1 MTETRVK
8 ICGITRVEDA
18 RAAVEAG
25 ADAIGLVF
33 YPPSPRNIDDL
44 DLARQIAE
52 QAGPFVSVV
61 ALFVDPQAD
70 FVTRVLSSVNIN
82 LLQFH
87 GSETENLCRRFGR
100 PYIKALRMKPD
111 IDISSA
117 MEAYES
123 ASGILL
129 DTYREGVPGG
139 TGEVFNWARVPQ
151 ESFKPVIVAGG
162 LTPSNVADAIK
173 NTRPYAVDVSGGVEQ
188 APGEKSDGKIR
199 AFIAAARSAK

>member
-1 MTETRVK
+1 MAETRVK

-18 RAAVEAG
+18 RIAVAAG

-44 DLARQIAE
+44 ELARRIAE

-70 FVTRVLSSVNIN
+70 FVTRVLSSVNVT

-87 GSETENLCRRFGR
+87 GSETENLCHRFGR

-111 IDISSA
+111 MDVSA
-117 MEAYES
+117 AMNAYRS

-139 TGEVFNWARVPQ
+139 TGEVFDWARVPQ
-151 ESFKPVIVAGG
+151 EPVKPVIVAGG
-162 LTPSNVADAIK
+162 LTPANVADAIK
-173 NTRPYAVDVSGGVEQ
+173 NTQPYAVDVSGGVEQ
-188 APGEKSDGKIR
+188 APGIKSDGKIR
-199 AFIAAARSAK
+199 AFIAAARSVK

>member
-1 MTETRVK
+1 MAETRVK

-18 RAAVEAG
+18 RVAVAAG

-44 DLARQIAE
+44 ELARQIAE
-52 QAGPFVSVV
+52 EAGPFVSVV

-70 FVTRVLSSVNIN
+70 FVTRVLSTVNIS

-111 IDISSA
+111 MDVNAA
-117 MEAYES
+117 MDAYGS

-139 TGEVFNWARVPQ
+139 TGEVFDWARVPQ
-151 ESFKPVIVAGG
+151 DPVKPVIVAGG

-188 APGEKSDGKIR
+188 APGIKSDGRIR
-199 AFIAAARSAK
+199 AFIAAARSVK